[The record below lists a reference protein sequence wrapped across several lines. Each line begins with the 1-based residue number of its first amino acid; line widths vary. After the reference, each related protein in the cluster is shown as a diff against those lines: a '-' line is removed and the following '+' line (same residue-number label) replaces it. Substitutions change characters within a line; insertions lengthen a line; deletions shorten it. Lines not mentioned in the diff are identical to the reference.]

1 MKLQVSGANMKDD
14 TATLTSV
21 GVCKDSIIILNGETV
36 DESVLKETASG
47 NPEEYGLMTKISK
60 IVEQLSNGTVEKI
73 EELEAL
79 IAKCEKKKKLSEQD
93 KKILQDQGIFLS
105 ERIIQGIISLDG
117 VECPSSFETARQRRR
132 EGVKLSQSLLER
144 IDKSRAIV
152 KELCKK

>member
-1 MKLQVSGANMKDD
+1 M
-14 TATLTSV
+14 
-21 GVCKDSIIILNGETV
+21 
-36 DESVLKETASG
+36 KETASG

-117 VECPSSFETARQRRR
+117 VECPSNFETARQRRR

-152 KELCKK
+152 KKLCKK